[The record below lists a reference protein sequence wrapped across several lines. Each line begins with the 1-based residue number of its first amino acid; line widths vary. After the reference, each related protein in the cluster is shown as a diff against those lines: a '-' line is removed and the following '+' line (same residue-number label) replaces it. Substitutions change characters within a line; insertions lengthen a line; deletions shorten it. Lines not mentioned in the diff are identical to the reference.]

1 MVGFFMQAGDTCET
15 TLAAEGRGEPPR
27 AMRVILGTIGM
38 LPMCILD
45 VDQAFSQ

>member
-1 MVGFFMQAGDTCET
+1 MVGFSMQAGDTSET
-15 TLAAEGRGEPPR
+15 TLAAEGKGELR
-27 AMRVILGTIGM
+27 HAVRVVLNTIGM